1 MSEASSGSAPRTG
14 SRAFGLWLAAAW
26 LVVVVLALYGR
37 TRAHRFVAYDDP
49 VYVSENAMVA
59 RGLTVEGLRW
69 AFGFHAGNWHPLTWL
84 AHMLDVELFGLH
96 AGAHHLVDAGL
107 HALNALLLWLA
118 LARLSGARWSALAVA
133 ALWALSPLRVES
145 VAWASEKKDVL
156 AGTFWC
162 LTLLAYERYARRGGA
177 GRYALVCVTFAL
189 GLMAKSMLVTLPL
202 VLLLLDA
209 WPLGRIKRAEAA
221 GPPPWRRLVLEK
233 LPLLAL
239 ALAAGLATLW
249 IQRNEGAV
257 GGLGSLSLL
266 ERTSN
271 AWRSYWIYVGKT
283 IAPRDLACFVPH
295 PVLVTPRAELL
306 RALFLPGLLG
316 LLGLV
321 TLTVLLVRQRRRRP
335 HLLVGWLWYLVAAA
349 PVIGFVQ
356 VGHQAYADRYT
367 YLPTIGLFLALVFEL
382 RERAAGSTER
392 RVALTL
398 LFLLA
403 LCGSPLHRTVD
414 QIDTWRDSRTLF
426 EHALETHP
434 RNHIAATYLG
444 QIERRA
450 GELEAARRHLEL
462 ALEANKFHVPAMLE
476 LGLTLQE
483 LGELP
488 EARKLLKRTLR
499 NDPENAAAQ
508 RALAEVERQIGTEAP
523 SGEE

>member
-1 MSEASSGSAPRTG
+1 MSEATSGSAARTG
-14 SRAFGLWLAAAW
+14 PRAFGLWLAAAW
-26 LVVVVLALYGR
+26 LVVVILTLYGR
-37 TRAHRFVAYDDP
+37 THAHRFVAYDDP
-49 VYVSENAMVA
+49 VYITENEMVA
-59 RGLTVEGLRW
+59 RGLTMEGLRW

-107 HALNALLLWLA
+107 HALNALLLFLA
-118 LARLSGARWSALAVA
+118 LARLTGARWSALGVA
-133 ALWALSPLRVES
+133 AVWALSPLRVES

-209 WPLGRIKRAEAA
+209 WPLGRFERAEPA
-221 GPPPWRRLVLEK
+221 GPRPWRRLVLEK

-239 ALAAGLATLW
+239 ALAAGLATVW
-249 IQRNEGAV
+249 IQRSEGAV

-271 AWRSYWIYVGKT
+271 AWRSYWIYVWKT

-316 LLGLV
+316 LVGLV
-321 TLTVLLVRQRRRRP
+321 VVTVLVVRQRHRRP

-367 YLPTIGLFLALVFEL
+367 YLPTIGLVLMVVFEL
-382 RERAAGSTER
+382 CARAAAAPQHRFSFAFF
-392 RVALTL
+392 V
-398 LFLLA
+398 FLA
-403 LCGSPLHRTVD
+403 CGGMLGPTAH

-426 EHALETHP
+426 EHALATHP
-434 RNHIAATYLG
+434 QNHIAATYLG
-444 QIERRA
+444 QTERRA
-450 GELEAARRHLEL
+450 GQLEAARTHLEL

-483 LGELP
+483 LGEFL
-488 EARKLLKRTLR
+488 ESRKLLKRTLR
-499 NDPENAAAQ
+499 NDPTNAAAQ
-508 RALAEVERQIGTEAP
+508 QALAEVEREIGNAEDA
-523 SGEE
+523 SDEE